1 MVAGNQN
8 LARMGYVK
16 DSAQRWLE
24 VSKSLDIYNSTLSY
38 LCGCVLFRHNA
49 ANFCVLC
56 IVELFLSSRWF
67 TDGSLTSYIAADHE
81 MVEVNG

>member
-38 LCGCVLFRHNA
+38 LCGCVCLGVGTMLQTLVCCALWSYFYPA
-49 ANFCVLC
+49 
-56 IVELFLSSRWF
+56 
-67 TDGSLTSYIAADHE
+67 DGSLMDP
-81 MVEVNG
+81 